1 MLKAMILGCGRI
13 AGGMKHAL
21 STHGGAYQARDGV
34 SIVACIDDDQERSH
48 SFAEDYRCEAEK
60 DLHTAIEK
68 HQPDIISV
76 CTSDTTHFSI
86 TEQIFQAKHRPQVV
100 FLEKPVC
107 RTQEELDYLIGLSAQ
122 VGVPIVVNHSR
133 RFDQHHQQLRDRII
147 SGEFGDLRSAYTTYY
162 SGWLHNGVHIID
174 TLSYLFDDSIIVDMV
189 TNAWESPYEG
199 DPTMELLAN
208 FKEQNSKIYLTGF
221 VESDYQLFEMD
232 LRFSEARLRFE
243 DFGERILLETKYI
256 NDIGENVIQM
266 ADNGLGKKTE
276 TSMQQA
282 IDLICRSIEENNP
295 ILLHG
300 YLLQDVAET
309 MQTIWQGQEEYEKYR
324 FN

>member
-1 MLKAMILGCGRI
+1 MILGCGRI
-13 AGGMKHAL
+13 AGGMNHAL
-21 STHGGAYQARDGV
+21 STHGGAYQAQEGV
-34 SIVACIDDDQERSH
+34 SIVVCIDADQERSH
-48 SFAEDYRCEAEK
+48 SFAEGYRCEAEK

-76 CTSDTTHFSI
+76 CTPDITHFSI
-86 TEQIFQAKHRPQVV
+86 TEQIFQAKHRPKVI
-100 FLEKPVC
+100 FLEKPAC
-107 RTQEELDYLIGLSAQ
+107 RTQEELDHLIGLSTQ

-147 SGEFGDLRSAYTTYY
+147 AGEFGDLRSVYAAYY
-162 SGWLHNGVHIID
+162 SGWQHNGVHIID
-174 TLSYLFDDSIIVDMV
+174 TLSYLFDNSIIVDMV
-189 TNAWESPYEG
+189 TSAWESPYEG
-199 DPTMELLAN
+199 DPTMGLLAR
-208 FKEQNSKIYLTGF
+208 FKEQDAIIHLTGF
-221 VESDYQLFEMD
+221 DERDYQLSEID
-232 LRFSEARLRFE
+232 LRFNKARLRLE

-256 NDIGENVIQM
+256 NEIGENVIQM
-266 ADNGLGKKTE
+266 MDNGLGNKTE

-295 ILLHG
+295 TLLGG